1 MEIYMDMVMYI
12 YIYLYK
18 WRYHGYIRVY
28 HDVTVLF
35 HSIWYTMIHYDIHDT
50 SCYPQYISIWF
61 NYIHNI
67 SNSCSVV
74 YIYIYH
80 NLLIYLPLS
89 RLSSWN
95 IPKKLWET
103 PNLALE
109 TGRSPLVG
117 WDINTCYMYI
127 YIYIHQG
134 WNIMIWW
141 YTKKYMDTRMI

>member
-1 MEIYMDMVMYI
+1 MEISWI
-12 YIYLYK
+12 YQGIS
-18 WRYHGYIRVY
+18 WCNS
-28 HDVTVLF
+28 
-35 HSIWYTMIHYDIHDT
+35 SISQYMIHYDIHDT

-74 YIYIYH
+74 YIYH

-95 IPKKLWET
+95 IPKKMWET

-127 YIYIHQG
+127 YIYIKDETL
-134 WNIMIWW
+134 WYDDILRNIWIHEW
-141 YTKKYMDTRMI
+141 YSMFLLFHASRFKIDEPL